1 MIVGHSRDLKK
12 FTEFNLRMDRLDWV
26 IDRPDWVMI
35 VRIASK
41 MDRLV
46 RIKIVWIVFKD
57 RLDCVKS
64 SSGLYSGHNT

>member
-1 MIVGHSRDLKK
+1 MIIGHSKDLKK
-12 FTEFNLRMDRLDWV
+12 FPEFNLV